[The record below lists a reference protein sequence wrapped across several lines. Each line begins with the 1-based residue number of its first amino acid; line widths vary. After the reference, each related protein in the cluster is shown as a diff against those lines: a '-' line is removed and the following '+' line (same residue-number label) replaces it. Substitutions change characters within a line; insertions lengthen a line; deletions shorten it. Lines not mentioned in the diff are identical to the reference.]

1 MFLKKIGLWAAAC
14 FCSCGLWAQAEFTVA
29 SDVANMGELMFQM
42 PAKARFTVTN
52 TGKDP
57 LIISH
62 IHPSCGCTTVE
73 WTRTP
78 IAAGSTGFIEAEYD
92 AKMLGV
98 FQKDLEVYTNAS
110 SEPVYLHLQ
119 GRVVSTLTN
128 YEGLFPV
135 GVGQIRLSTN
145 NVEFE
150 DVNKGDRP
158 VAEIALVNTSRQSY
172 IPTLM
177 HIPPYLDVKYLPEKL
192 SGGRIGKIQ
201 LTLDSEKLYQLGLNQ
216 TSVYLAKEPG
226 DKVSEEN
233 EIVISAVLLP
243 DFSGLSAE
251 ELARAPKLELSAD
264 SLSIGKMGL
273 LNRKSATIRLYN
285 KGKDP
290 LEIRAIQV
298 SNRSLGI
305 SLSNRRI
312 EAGTSAKLKIT
323 VHGKYLN
330 RVKNRPR
337 VILITND
344 PQMPKVVIPIKVAAD
359 AELKGFVGKV
369 NRMFS
374 N

>member
-1 MFLKKIGLWAAAC
+1 MFLKKIGLWAAAW

-29 SDVANMGELMFQM
+29 SDVANMGELMFQI
-42 PAKARFTVTN
+42 PAKVKFTVTN

-78 IAAGSTGFIEAEYD
+78 IAAGETGEIEAEYD

-110 SEPVYLHLQ
+110 PKPVYLHLQ

-128 YEGLFPV
+128 YEGMFPI

-145 NVEFE
+145 NVEFD

-158 VAEIALVNTSRQSY
+158 MVEIALVNTSRKSY
-172 IPTLM
+172 VPTLM
-177 HIPPYLDVKYLPEKL
+177 HIPPYLEVKYLPEEL

-226 DKVSEEN
+226 DKVSPEN
-233 EIVISAVLLP
+233 EIVVSAVLLP
-243 DFSGLSAE
+243 DFSGLSAD
-251 ELARAPKLELSAD
+251 ELAQAPQLEMSAD
-264 SLSIGKMGL
+264 SLHFKKMGL
-273 LNRKSATIRLYN
+273 LNRKSATITLHN
-285 KGKDP
+285 TGKNP

-298 SNRSLGI
+298 TNRSLGV
-305 SLSNRRI
+305 SLSNRKI
-312 EAGTSAKLKIT
+312 AAGTSAKLKIT
-323 VHGKYLN
+323 VYGKYLKQ
-330 RVKNRPR
+330 VKNKPR
-337 VILITND
+337 VVLITND
-344 PQMPKVVIPIKVAAD
+344 PQMPKVIVPISVAED
-359 AELKGFVGKV
+359 AARK
-369 NRMFS
+369 
-374 N
+374 

>member
-1 MFLKKIGLWAAAC
+1 M
-14 FCSCGLWAQAEFTVA
+14 A

-42 PAKARFTVTN
+42 PAKVKFTVTN

-78 IAAGSTGFIEAEYD
+78 IAAGETGEIEAEYD

-110 SEPVYLHLQ
+110 PKLVYLHLQ

-128 YEGLFPV
+128 YEGMFPI

-145 NVEFE
+145 NVEFD

-158 VAEIALVNTSRQSY
+158 MVEIALVNTSRKSY
-172 IPTLM
+172 VPTLM
-177 HIPPYLDVKYLPEKL
+177 HIPPYLEVKYLPEEL

-216 TSVYLAKEPG
+216 TSV
-226 DKVSEEN
+226 
-233 EIVISAVLLP
+233 
-243 DFSGLSAE
+243 GLSAD
-251 ELARAPKLELSAD
+251 ELAQAPQLEMSAD
-264 SLSIGKMGL
+264 SLHFEKMGL
-273 LNRKSATIRLYN
+273 LNRKSATITLHN
-285 KGKDP
+285 TGKNP

-298 SNRSLGI
+298 TNRSLGV
-305 SLSNRRI
+305 SLSNRKI
-312 EAGTSAKLKIT
+312 AAGTSAKLKIT
-323 VHGKYLN
+323 VYGKYLKQ
-330 RVKNRPR
+330 VKNKPR
-337 VILITND
+337 VVLITND
-344 PQMPKVVIPIKVAAD
+344 PQMPKVIVPISVAED
-359 AELKGFVGKV
+359 AARK
-369 NRMFS
+369 
-374 N
+374 